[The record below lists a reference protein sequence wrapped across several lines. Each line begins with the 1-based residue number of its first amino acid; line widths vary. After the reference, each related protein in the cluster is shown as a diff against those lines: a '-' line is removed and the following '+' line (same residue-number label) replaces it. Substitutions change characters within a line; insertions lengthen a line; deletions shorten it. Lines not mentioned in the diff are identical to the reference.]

1 MIEKTYRWAER
12 LLADVRFYLLRLS
25 ETKDMSKEERE
36 ERDFILNELISAETL
51 FRDCRNELCERCGRY
66 KNAHEGACDPC
77 KWR

>member
-1 MIEKTYRWAER
+1 MIEKNYRWAER

-51 FRDCRNELCERCGRY
+51 FRDCRNELCEKCGRY
-66 KNAHEGACDPC
+66 TDAHLGACDKC
-77 KWR
+77 RWR